1 MEDEKKDKEFLKET
15 YQQILKELKEAD
27 KNYTQ
32 FLKRRIKELE
42 K

>member
-1 MEDEKKDKEFLKET
+1 MEDEKKDREFLKET
-15 YQQILKELKEAD
+15 YQKILKELKEAD